1 MERTSYKKRPI
12 ADLKREPKKEVKP
25 VYTMESLG
33 TMLTEDLYKLGTSVK
48 DNPKEATLQQAI
60 VTVLGGRDICNPT
73 F

>member
-1 MERTSYKKRPI
+1 MERTYKKRPI
-12 ADLKREPKKEVKP
+12 KAPKRTPKKEMKP

-33 TMLTEDLYKLGTSVK
+33 EMLTEDLYKLGTSVK